1 MAGEDIRQLFVCT
14 RLWKII
20 MHYAKPLAKL
30 VGEFEKLPG
39 IGPKSAQRL
48 AFHILRIS
56 EDEAKAL
63 ADAVLNVKLYI
74 KLCPVC
80 YNYTDQDCCEI
91 CSDAKRDRS
100 LVCVVSEP
108 RDVVAMEKTN
118 EFRGL
123 FHVLGGVISPMDGV
137 GPDMLKIRELLARV
151 GDGEITEVLLATNPT
166 IEGDTTAMYIA
177 RTLKERGF
185 EGRISRIAH
194 GMPVGSD
201 MDYADQATLIQ
212 ALQWRRDI

>member
-1 MAGEDIRQLFVCT
+1 
-14 RLWKII
+14 

-30 VGEFEKLPG
+30 VSEFEKLPG

-48 AFHILRIS
+48 AFHILRIT
-56 EDEAKAL
+56 EDDARSL
-63 ADAVLNVKLYI
+63 AEAVLSVKQYI

-80 YNYTDQDCCEI
+80 YNYTDRERCEI
-91 CSDAKRDRS
+91 CTDARRDRS
-100 LVCVVSEP
+100 LLCVVSEP

-118 EFRGL
+118 EFRGVY
-123 FHVLGGVISPMDGV
+123 HVLGGVISPMDGI
-137 GPDMLKIRELLARV
+137 GPEMLKIRELLGRV
-151 GDGEITEVLLATNPT
+151 NEGEIKEIIIATNPT

-177 RTLKERGF
+177 GLLKPLGVKAT
-185 EGRISRIAH
+185 RIAH

-212 ALQWRRDI
+212 ALQWRREI

>member
-1 MAGEDIRQLFVCT
+1 
-14 RLWKII
+14 

-48 AFHILRIS
+48 AFHVLRIS
-56 EDEAKAL
+56 DDEAKSL
-63 ADAVLNVKLYI
+63 AEAVLSVKLHI

-80 YNYTDQDCCEI
+80 FNYTDQDRCEI

-100 LVCVVSEP
+100 LLCVVSEP

-118 EFRGL
+118 EFKGL

-137 GPDMLKIRELLARV
+137 GPENLKIRELLNRV
-151 GDGEITEVLLATNPT
+151 VENSIEEVLLATNPT

-177 RTLKERGF
+177 KTLKERGYA
-185 EGRISRIAH
+185 GRITRIAH
-194 GMPVGSD
+194 GMPVGGD

-212 ALQWRRDI
+212 ALQWRREI

>member
-1 MAGEDIRQLFVCT
+1 
-14 RLWKII
+14 

-30 VGEFEKLPG
+30 VSEFEKLPG

-48 AFHILRIS
+48 AFHVLRIPE
-56 EDEAKAL
+56 EDARSLAEA
-63 ADAVLNVKLYI
+63 VMSVKQLI

-80 YNYTDQDCCEI
+80 FNFTDQEHCDVCV
-91 CSDAKRDRS
+91 DAKRDRS
-100 LVCVVSEP
+100 LLCVVAEP

-123 FHVLGGVISPMDGV
+123 YHVLGGVISPMDGI
-137 GPDMLKIRELLARV
+137 GPEMLKIRELLARV
-151 GDGEITEVLLATNPT
+151 DEGEIREIILATNPT

-177 RTLKERGF
+177 GLLKPLGVKTT
-185 EGRISRIAH
+185 RIAH
-194 GMPVGSD
+194 GMPVGGD

-212 ALQWRRDI
+212 ALQWRREM